1 MDNNT
6 FDNSD
11 IIISC
16 PRCGEPMKSS
26 QRCCIKCGAL
36 NPEHPDNVSM
46 QQYIYNERNVTS
58 GNNVFISQEVNNY
71 EGDKKNRQK
80 NICFIVNLILHLV
93 LVFFVIL
100 YAQNTMEIKIAVIT
114 SLFTVGLTFM
124 YNYAMQ
130 VIYMKA
136 GKNWWSYWIPLYN
149 YYIYYEITMENGW
162 FCLLSFVPIVGFIV
176 SIISSYQLGKR
187 FGKSGWFTLLL
198 APIAI
203 PVIAFSKKINYLHL
217 KTTVDKR
224 GRSDTEINYKRR
236 SLFAK
241 ILLTIALV
249 IIIYFSLPYL
259 KTAIDNFL
267 DFINGQK

>member
-1 MDNNT
+1 MNNNT

-11 IIISC
+11 TIISC

-46 QQYIYNERNVTS
+46 QRYIYNERNVS
-58 GNNVFISQEVNNY
+58 NGNNVFISQEVNNY
-71 EGDKKNRQK
+71 EEDNKSKQK

-93 LVFFVIL
+93 LALFIIFFV
-100 YAQNTMEIKIAVIT
+100 QNTMEMKIAVIT
-114 SLFTVGLTFM
+114 SLFAVGLTFV
-124 YNYAMQ
+124 YSYAMQ
-130 VIYMKA
+130 VIFMKA
-136 GKNWWSYWIPLYN
+136 DKNWWSYWIPLYN

-224 GRSDTEINYKRR
+224 GRSDVEINYKRR
-236 SLFAK
+236 ILFVK
-241 ILLTIALV
+241 ILLIIAV
-249 IIIYFSLPYL
+249 IIIVYFSLPYL
-259 KTAIDNFL
+259 KSVIDNLL
-267 DFINGQK
+267 DFIKGQK